1 MAELP
6 LEGVRVLDLSHVFAG
21 PTCTR
26 ILAELGADVIKVE
39 ARQRLDISRI
49 LIMTDNDTADQPWN
63 RTCYFAVHNA
73 GKRGITLDLTAEQGR
88 DLFSRLSPIAMSWW
102 RASRPAS

>member
-1 MAELP
+1 MGSPP
-6 LEGVRVLDLSHVFAG
+6 LKGLFVLDLSHVFAG

-39 ARQRLDISRI
+39 ARQRLDVSRS
-49 LIMTDNDTADQPWN
+49 LIMTENDSADQPWN

-73 GKRGITLDLTAEQGR
+73 GKRALPWT
-88 DLFSRLSPIAMSWW
+88 
-102 RASRPAS
+102 